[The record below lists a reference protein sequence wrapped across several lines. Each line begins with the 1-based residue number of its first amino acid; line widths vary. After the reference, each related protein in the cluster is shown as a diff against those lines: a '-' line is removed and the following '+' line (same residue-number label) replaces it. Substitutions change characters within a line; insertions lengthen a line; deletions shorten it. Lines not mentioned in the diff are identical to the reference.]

1 MRGAGPLATRIY
13 ASRTVCG
20 ERAIT
25 FRLRVVGPQEAKH
38 EGRKRGILGF
48 NVGLGRA
55 HRGARGRKKKNKATA
70 SGDGDDGDLPH

>member
-1 MRGAGPLATRIY
+1 LGPKELKQ
-13 ASRTVCG
+13 VG
-20 ERAIT
+20 E
-25 FRLRVVGPQEAKH
+25 H